1 MGRRQTIHI
10 PGVQHNAPIPYGARV
25 GNVIY
30 SSAIQGINAD
40 TGELPE
46 DVYEQARQCFRNMHT
61 FLEIAGATPDDI
73 VRLTC
78 FLADLGDRQAL
89 NEPWLA
95 LFPDE
100 NDRPPLPRGDGPPPP
115 PHVQVRAPSGGD
127 EDPDRGSR
135 RRRVTQPVV
144 PARPGMAPGVG
155 APLVGALRGTRSS
168 RPTSRRPARPAA

>member
-25 GNVIY
+25 GNVVY

-61 FLEIAGATPDDI
+61 FLQHAGATPDDI

-89 NEPWLA
+89 NEPGSSSS
-95 LFPDE
+95 PM
-100 NDRPPLPRGDGPPPP
+100 RTT
-115 PHVQVRAPSGGD
+115 AP
-127 EDPDRGSR
+127 
-135 RRRVTQPVV
+135 
-144 PARPGMAPGVG
+144 
-155 APLVGALRGTRSS
+155 RGTRRNTS
-168 RPTSRRPARPAA
+168 RPQVG

>member
-25 GNVIY
+25 GNVVY

-61 FLEIAGATPDDI
+61 FLQHAGATPDDI

-89 NEPWLA
+89 NEPWLE

-100 NDRPPLPRGDGPPPP
+100 NDRP
-115 PHVQVRAPSGGD
+115 
-127 EDPDRGSR
+127 SR
-135 RRRVTQPVV
+135 H
-144 PARPGMAPGVG
+144 
-155 APLVGALRGTRSS
+155 
-168 RPTSRRPARPAA
+168 TSRYVPQPGGMKIQIEVIAVVE